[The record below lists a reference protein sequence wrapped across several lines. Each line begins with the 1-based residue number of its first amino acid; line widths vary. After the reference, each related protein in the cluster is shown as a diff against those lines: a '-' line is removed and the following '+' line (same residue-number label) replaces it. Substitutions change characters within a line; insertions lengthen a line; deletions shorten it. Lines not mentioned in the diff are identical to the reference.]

1 MRCAL
6 KPIARRRETTVAAI
20 ALAWTRTWPCVTGAI
35 VGAVTPEQINGW
47 IGACRVELTSSD
59 LDERRGYGRMRCL
72 VRQIEKKVSW
82 LKLGPESTSRNK
94 EMLVR
99 GSGLE
104 DVPVDRGHGQ

>member
-1 MRCAL
+1 VLTTGVATRTSSGSPDWGAFLRCAL

-82 LKLGPESTSRNK
+82 LKLRT
-94 EMLVR
+94 
-99 GSGLE
+99 
-104 DVPVDRGHGQ
+104 